1 MNRLCKSLMVLEFAV
16 AAGLSAVAVQKAV
29 AADQTKP
36 DLNRGQTIATQVC
49 AACHGADGNSAGGAY
64 PKLAGQHPEYLVK
77 QLHDFKPA
85 EGKPAARSNP
95 IMAGFAGALSDQDMQ
110 NVAAYFAAQAPKPG
124 YAHNAS
130 TIALGQ
136 KIYRGGDAERGVPAC
151 AACHGPT
158 GQGIPTQYRGSR
170 VSGPSTSLR
179 SSPLSS
185 RARAIT
191 TNRCMRCRSDCPIA
205 RSRPSPITSPGC
217 IDSPRDSR
225 RVRTSRP
232 SQGRQENKKRVGAS
246 SWHDS
251 PSPFFAVESE
261 FE

>member
-130 TIALGQ
+130 TVALGQ

-158 GQGIPTQYRGSR
+158 GQGIPTQYPRL
-170 VSGPSTSLR
+170 SGQWSEYIVAQLTAFQQGTRNNNEPMHAVSLR
-179 SSPLSS
+179 LSDS
-185 RARAIT
+185 EIKAVA
-191 TNRCMRCRSDCPIA
+191 DYIA
-205 RSRPSPITSPGC
+205 GL
-217 IDSPRDSR
+217 
-225 RVRTSRP
+225 
-232 SQGRQENKKRVGAS
+232 
-246 SWHDS
+246 H
-251 PSPFFAVESE
+251 
-261 FE
+261 